1 MRQIASDD
9 GTFSREAN
17 RTPDSMWTKAVKW
30 PRPDPGRP
38 RVPHPGDS
46 NEDAL
51 AKAIF
56 VVFVVLGLSPPGYL
70 SESSY
75 SIREGRRAL
84 KCLWHIKG
92 N

>member
-9 GTFSREAN
+9 GTFFRKADKKPN
-17 RTPDSMWTKAVKW
+17 CMWTEAVKW
-30 PRPDPGRP
+30 PRPDPGGLH
-38 RVPHPGDS
+38 VPCPGDS

-56 VVFVVLGLSPPGYL
+56 VVFVILGLILPGYL
-70 SESSY
+70 SESSS
-75 SIREGRRAL
+75 SIWEDRRAL
-84 KCLWHIKG
+84 QCLWHIRG